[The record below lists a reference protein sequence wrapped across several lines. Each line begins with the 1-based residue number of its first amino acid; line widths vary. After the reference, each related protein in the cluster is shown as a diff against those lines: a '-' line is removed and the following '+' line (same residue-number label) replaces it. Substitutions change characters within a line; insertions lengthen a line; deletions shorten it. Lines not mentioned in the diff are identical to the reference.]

1 MKYTSRTVLT
11 SIIFSASVGLVY
23 GEESATESCDS
34 ESEITITN
42 WQNWQKLTKKP
53 IVSEG
58 HDNSWVDIFVNELAA
73 DNYRNTR
80 IPYPVCAKIVKVSYK
95 DEEGKIFKGLTA
107 MVKMPNGYDSSW
119 GDWWY
124 ANYEDMGLIAKKQGR
139 LFYECI
145 SCHRAALE
153 TDFLFSKE
161 VMTEINEH

>member
-1 MKYTSRTVLT
+1 MKYTGRIILL
-11 SIIFSASVGLVY
+11 SIIFTSSVGLFS
-23 GEESATESCDS
+23 GDDSDTENCDD

-42 WQNWQKLTKKP
+42 WQNWQKLTNKP

-80 IPYPVCAKIVKVSYK
+80 TPYPVCAKIVKVSYT
-95 DEEGKIFKGLTA
+95 DEAGKLLKGITA
-107 MVKMPNGYDSSW
+107 MVKMPEGYDSSW

-124 ANYEDMGLIAKKQGR
+124 ANYDDMGLIAKKQGK

-145 SCHRAALE
+145 SCHRAASE